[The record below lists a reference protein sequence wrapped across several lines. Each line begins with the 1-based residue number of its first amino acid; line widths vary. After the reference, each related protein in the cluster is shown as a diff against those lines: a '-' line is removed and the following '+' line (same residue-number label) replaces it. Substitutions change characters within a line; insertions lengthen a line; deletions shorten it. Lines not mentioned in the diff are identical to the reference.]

1 MKIKLFCIGEIKPR
15 LVIWAFLLLQ
25 CINAYAFGDSVDIVI
40 NKSSQEL
47 AVKQGDRIIKRFHV
61 ATGKGGEGTKRVQG
75 DKKTPVGVYRII
87 DLKENSKFYLFMQL
101 DYPNLLDAWY
111 GYKNNII
118 SAGEFKKITY
128 AYKNDNKP
136 PQDTPLGGYIGI
148 HGIGEE
154 NDQKMQIHNG
164 YNWTNGCIALT
175 NEQIEE
181 LKKYVSIG
189 TKVII
194 NE

>member
-1 MKIKLFCIGEIKPR
+1 MKIKLFCIPGCNRCLLIS
-15 LVIWAFLLLQ
+15 VIILLQ
-25 CINAYAFGDSVDIVI
+25 CAIANAHADTINLVI
-40 NKSSQEL
+40 DKSSKEL
-47 AVKQGDRIIKRFHV
+47 AVKQGDKIIKRYPI
-61 ATGKGGEGTKRVQG
+61 ATGKGGEGAKRLIG

-87 DLKENSKFYLFMQL
+87 DFKENSKFYFFMQL

-128 AYKNDNKP
+128 AYKNDSRP
-136 PQDTPLGGYIGI
+136 PQDTRLGGYIGI
-148 HGIGEE
+148 HGIGQEDE
-154 NDQKMQIHNG
+154 QKIQIHNG
-164 YNWTNGCIALT
+164 YNWTDGCIALT
-175 NEQIEE
+175 NDQIVD